1 MTPSLAAAPP
11 ISLGQIVNQVVSDG
25 STDTF
30 TARASGETQPLTYS
44 LAAGAPAGA
53 AINPVTG
60 VFTWTPTVPGV
71 YDVTVV
77 VTDDSLPPLTAEQT
91 VELTVDEARS
101 YGRADLQP
109 RRAGTPFV
117 ASLRRGR
124 RDGAGPRGSDG
135 DAPVLRRR
143 PQIRHPV
150 PMVNGAA
157 ISPSFA
163 TLGAGV
169 HYVAAIYSGDAD
181 YASIG
186 TPVLTETIA
195 KAPLL
200 VVANDSAR
208 I

>member
-1 MTPSLAAAPP
+1 MAAQISNLAAPVY
-11 ISLGQIVNQVVSDG
+11 GQLQV
-25 STDTF
+25 F
-30 TARASGETQPLTYS
+30 
-44 LAAGAPAGA
+44 GA
-53 AINPVTG
+53 AVA
-60 VFTWTPTVPGV
+60 TVPALGV
-71 YDVTVV
+71 PTGTLQFY
-77 VTDDSLPPLTAEQT
+77 
-91 VELTVDEARS
+91 VD
-101 YGRADLQP
+101 GLK
-109 RRAGTPFV
+109 F
-117 ASLRRGR
+117 
-124 RDGAGPRGSDG
+124 GA
-135 DAPVLRRR
+135 
-143 PQIRHPV
+143 PV